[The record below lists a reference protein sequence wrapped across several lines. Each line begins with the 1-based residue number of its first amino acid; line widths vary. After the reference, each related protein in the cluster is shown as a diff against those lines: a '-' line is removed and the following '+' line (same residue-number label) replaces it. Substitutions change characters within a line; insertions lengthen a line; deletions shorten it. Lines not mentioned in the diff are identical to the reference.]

1 MQRPEL
7 SNLLSIKT
15 AGKFGIAIIPEAPTG
30 TIITPGMQVV
40 LLVAMMDFFVNSVPE
55 SEQTVLENFLLD
67 NFRKACELRHEQ
79 AIGYTFKA

>member
-15 AGKFGIAIIPEAPTG
+15 AGKFGIAIIPDAPTG

-40 LLVAMMDFFVNSVPE
+40 LLVAMMDFFVNSAPE

-67 NFRKACELRHEQ
+67 NFRKACELRYEQ
-79 AIGYTFKA
+79 SIGHTFKA